1 VALLPVFTE
10 FTVAFI
16 VEALAAGDGL
26 KLAIGPDPL
35 HPAIETTNSATTKTP
50 VSVIKERLL

>member
-35 HPAIETTNSATTKTP
+35 HPAIETNNSATTKTP
-50 VSVIKERLL
+50 TSIFTE